1 MDVIKFCQQIIT
13 MLDIAGLLIQEPY
26 PLDKRRMLIYP
37 SDL

>member
-1 MDVIKFCQQIIT
+1 
-13 MLDIAGLLIQEPY
+13 MLDIAGLLIQEPD